1 MYAVEHF
8 LLGLAQRHCNFHIV
22 FFETHRDCCVPRGV
36 EDVKRSRFLLA
47 RSVIRRHLLVNLE
60 QSHPSIKV
68 ETFTSVWDEAF
79 QKYLISTGVYFF
91 MCHDGAAPSFMP
103 TNMDSS
109 KQRGERLTSVI
120 KTQEASRKKRFRAMI
135 YLLMKRG
142 YNIALI
148 NGLEFVDTKVS
159 ANMCPRIYLL
169 ICSIHRS

>member
-1 MYAVEHF
+1 
-8 LLGLAQRHCNFHIV
+8 
-22 FFETHRDCCVPRGV
+22 
-36 EDVKRSRFLLA
+36 
-47 RSVIRRHLLVNLE
+47 LVNLE